1 MAGRI
6 AGLYRHP
13 IKGFTPEALNAT
25 HLDVGGHFPC
35 DRIYA
40 VEDGPSGF
48 DPGMLAHISK
58 MRFIVL
64 AKIPAL
70 ARAHTQYDD
79 ISGQLSVMTGGGLLF
94 AGTLTTPEGRS
105 KFERWLADF
114 LSEEAPEQ
122 VTGPLK
128 VLVAPGRH
136 RFADSR
142 KGFVSVLNLE
152 SVRDLERRLGKEVDP
167 ARFRANVLVQGWPAW
182 SEYGREAGTPLR
194 LGGAQLKLLAD
205 IDRCAATHVDPKAG
219 IKDIDM
225 VPELFAHNGHICCGI
240 YAEVSDS
247 GSVAI
252 GDQALLG

>member
-6 AGLYRHP
+6 GGLYCHP

-48 DPGMLAHISK
+48 DPGAPAHISK
-58 MRFIVL
+58 MRFAVL

-79 ISGQLSVMTGGGLLF
+79 VSGQLSVMTDGRLLF
-94 AGTLTTPEGRS
+94 AGPLTTSEGRAE
-105 KFERWLADF
+105 FERSLADF
-114 LSEEAPEQ
+114 LNEEAPEH

-152 SVRDLERRLGKEVDP
+152 SVRDLA
-167 ARFRANVLVQGWPAW
+167 AR
-182 SEYGREAGTPLR
+182 
-194 LGGAQLKLLAD
+194 
-205 IDRCAATHVDPKAG
+205 C
-219 IKDIDM
+219 
-225 VPELFAHNGHICCGI
+225 
-240 YAEVSDS
+240 
-247 GSVAI
+247 
-252 GDQALLG
+252 

>member
-1 MAGRI
+1 MSGRI

-13 IKGFTPEALNAT
+13 IKGFTPEAINAT
-25 HLDVGGHFPC
+25 HLDVGGYFPC

-48 DPGMLAHISK
+48 DPATPAHISK
-58 MRFIVL
+58 MRFAVL

-70 ARAHTQYDD
+70 ARARTRYDD
-79 ISGQLSVMTGGGLLF
+79 ISGRLSVMTGGRLLF
-94 AGTLTTPEGRS
+94 EGTLATPEGRAE
-105 KFERWLADF
+105 FEIWLAEF
-114 LSEEAPEQ
+114 LKHEAPEHDA
-122 VTGPLK
+122 VPLK
-128 VLVAPGRH
+128 VLVAPDRH

-152 SVRDLERRLGKEVDP
+152 SVRDLERRFGKVVDP
-167 ARFRANVLVQGWPAW
+167 ARFRANVLVEGWPAW

-219 IKDIDM
+219 IRDIDM
-225 VPELFAHNGHICCGI
+225 VPELFAHNGHICCGV
-240 YAEVSDS
+240 YAEVSNS
-247 GSVAI
+247 GSVVV
-252 GDQALLG
+252 GDPALLG